1 VAGTDKVPAAPAAP
15 APGPQRTGGAA
26 RKPLPMIHVQG
37 PNTRRRRAIQ
47 FAFIGVFA
55 ILPVFDLLRFDFT
68 QSKLFLFREEIGLD
82 EWALLWLALMFGMW
96 LIGAASLVLGRVYC
110 AYACPQTLFTEL
122 AHDIDRIAT
131 RLVRPLDPKR
141 RRPAAQAISLGLVFA
156 MSVVA
161 TALLM
166 AYFAP
171 LPDVMARIARF
182 DVGPWVGAVGVTLTL
197 LTFLDLAFVRESFCR
212 TACPYGLLQGVIED
226 GRSLH
231 VRYSEESGPCID
243 CKLCARVCPMGID
256 IRDGSF
262 QIECTRCGSCIDAC
276 DGVLGR
282 LKLPRPG
289 LLGFDLGGLARGGW
303 DVKRVLVSVATLGFG
318 AALVAGVAMRQPV
331 ALHLA
336 PVYAGTETAE
346 PGFAE
351 ARGLLR
357 AANRTK
363 SPLTVT
369 VAAEGLPAGA
379 VFSGLEDGVVQ
390 PGEER
395 RFTIVVKVPTD
406 HLASGVTPF
415 AWVVDA
421 PPVHQR
427 FPASL
432 LSRSKRSS

>member
-1 VAGTDKVPAAPAAP
+1 MAGPTH
-15 APGPQRTGGAA
+15 T
-26 RKPLPMIHVQG
+26 VQSQG
-37 PNTRRRRAIQ
+37 RNTRRRRLIQ
-47 FAFIGVFA
+47 AGFLAGFA
-55 ILPVFDLLRFDFT
+55 ILPIFDLLRFDFT
-68 QSKLFLFREEIGLD
+68 ASKLYLFRQEIGLD

-96 LIGAASLVLGRVYC
+96 LIGAASLVLGRVFC

-122 AHDIDRIAT
+122 AHDLDRLAS
-131 RLVRPLDPKR
+131 RLARPLDPER
-141 RRPAAQAISLGLVFA
+141 RKPAARAVAMALVFA
-156 MSVVA
+156 LSVVA

-171 LPDVMARIARF
+171 LPDVIARIARF
-182 DVGPWVGAVGVTLTL
+182 DVGLWVGAVGVTLTL

-231 VRYSEESGPCID
+231 VRFSEQTGKCID
-243 CKLCARVCPMGID
+243 CGLCERVCPMAID
-256 IRDGSF
+256 IRQGSF

-282 LKLPRPG
+282 LKQPRPG
-289 LLGFDLGGLARGGW
+289 LLAFDMGGLARGGW
-303 DVKRVLVSVATLGFG
+303 DVKRVLVSVATIGFG
-318 AALVAGVAMRQPV
+318 AALVVGIALRQPV
-331 ALHLA
+331 ALHLS
-336 PVYAGTETAE
+336 PVFAGTETAE

-351 ARGLLR
+351 ARSLLR

-363 SPLTVT
+363 APLTVS

-379 VFSGLEDGVVQ
+379 VLSGLEDGVVP
-390 PGEER
+390 PGQER
-395 RFTIVVKVPTD
+395 RFTIVVKVPAD
-406 HLASGVTPF
+406 AVSGITPF